1 MAEKLL
7 ELAFAIVS
15 AEEAQP
21 KPRGYTY
28 TKTLLVDGLVVLDFI
43 NGESHC
49 PLFSID
55 IYNDGA
61 DEVYVSINNYS
72 KDVVL
77 KPHESLKID
86 LRAPLIKRIYIDI
99 DHGKKA
105 YIRIFGIY

>member
-1 MAEKLL
+1 VAEKLL
-7 ELAFAIVS
+7 DLAFAIVS

-28 TKTLLVDGLVVLDFI
+28 TKTLLVDGLVVLDFKP
-43 NGESHC
+43 
-49 PLFSID
+49 PLFSVS

>member
-21 KPRGYTY
+21 KPWGYTY
-28 TKTLLVDGLVVLDFI
+28 TNTLLVDGLVVLDFI
-43 NGESHC
+43 NGEPHR

-55 IYNDGA
+55 IYNDGV

-72 KDVVL
+72 RNTVL
-77 KPHESLKID
+77 KPHESLRID
-86 LRAPLIKRIYIDI
+86 MRAPNIKRLYLDV
-99 DHGKKA
+99 DSGKKA